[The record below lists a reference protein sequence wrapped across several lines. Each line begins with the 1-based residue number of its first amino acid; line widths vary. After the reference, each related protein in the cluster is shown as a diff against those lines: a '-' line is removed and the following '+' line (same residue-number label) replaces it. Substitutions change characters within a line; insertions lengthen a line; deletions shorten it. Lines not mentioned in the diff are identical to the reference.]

1 VVEKCHYLAPY
12 QKTSEM
18 IDQLFESIL
27 GEHTKRP
34 SNVVNVDKFQQL
46 YTNVKSILCEQQS
59 IFMVATVLARLEE
72 KRVKH
77 THKEVLD
84 VLHILEDVGK
94 LRKMGEVQVGDT
106 SHNLYLYGDS

>member
-1 VVEKCHYLAPY
+1 MVEKRHYLAPY

-27 GEHTKRP
+27 SDARKRP
-34 SNVVNVDKFQQL
+34 SRVANFDSFQTL
-46 YTNVKSILCEQQS
+46 YSEVKEILCQEQS
-59 IFMVATVLARLEE
+59 IFMCATVIARLEE
-72 KRVKH
+72 KKVKH
-77 THKEVLD
+77 THQDVLD

-106 SHNLYLYGDS
+106 SHNLYLYGQS